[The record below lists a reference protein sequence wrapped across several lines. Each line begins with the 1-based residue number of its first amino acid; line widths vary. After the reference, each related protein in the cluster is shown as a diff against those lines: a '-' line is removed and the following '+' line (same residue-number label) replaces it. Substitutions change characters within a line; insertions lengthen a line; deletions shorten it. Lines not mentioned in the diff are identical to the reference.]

1 MMGVFGTI
9 SLAIGGIFMSDRWL
23 SADEI
28 ASYLGVTKD
37 TVYTWVTSK
46 GMPGHKV
53 GRFWKFKR
61 EEVDTWVRDGGAAS
75 SSDEVGGKES
85 KHG

>member
-1 MMGVFGTI
+1 
-9 SLAIGGIFMSDRWL
+9 MSDRWL

-28 ASYLGVTKD
+28 ASDLRMTKD
-37 TVYTWVTSK
+37 TVYTWSHSK
-46 GMPGHKV
+46 EMPGHEV
-53 GRFWKFKR
+53 GRFWQFKR

-75 SSDEVGGKES
+75 FSDELSEKER